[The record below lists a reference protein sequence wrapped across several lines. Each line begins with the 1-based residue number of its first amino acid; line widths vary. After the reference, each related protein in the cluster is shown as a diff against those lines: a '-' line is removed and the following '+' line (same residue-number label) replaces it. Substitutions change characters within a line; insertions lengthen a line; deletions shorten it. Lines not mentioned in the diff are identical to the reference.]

1 MYSKISNTLET
12 MVTEQRIDLVELSAC
27 ALCLSQELPM
37 GDHTL
42 ETIVKNSEIK
52 LV

>member
-12 MVTEQRIDLVELSAC
+12 MVTEQRIDLVELSAW

-37 GDHTL
+37 EKYTL
-42 ETIVKNSEIK
+42 ETILKNA
-52 LV
+52 